1 MAVLEE
7 IPNAS
12 TNTNT
17 TGTNFDQMTTEA
29 LKREVERLEKELK
42 QQDQQEK
49 LNSMK
54 QNAVQKRFQEAREL
68 AMEAKF
74 RPARLRTEMKDEE
87 IEERGKGVVFGE
99 IDATDEKNTEELEK
113 QGVAVVEMS
122 PSNMGTTSAE
132 ERLSC
137 AFGCSVIAE

>member
-12 TNTNT
+12 TNT

-29 LKREVERLEKELK
+29 LKREVERLEQELK

-54 QNAVQKRFQEAREL
+54 QNAVQKRFQEA
-68 AMEAKF
+68 
-74 RPARLRTEMKDEE
+74 
-87 IEERGKGVVFGE
+87 
-99 IDATDEKNTEELEK
+99 
-113 QGVAVVEMS
+113 
-122 PSNMGTTSAE
+122 
-132 ERLSC
+132 
-137 AFGCSVIAE
+137 

>member
-12 TNTNT
+12 TNT
-17 TGTNFDQMTTEA
+17 TGTHFDQMTTEA
-29 LKREVERLEKELK
+29 LKQKVERLEQELK
-42 QQDQQEK
+42 RQDQQEK

-87 IEERGKGVVFGE
+87 IDKSSGLKIF
-99 IDATDEKNTEELEK
+99 
-113 QGVAVVEMS
+113 VES
-122 PSNMGTTSAE
+122 YASKKTHTT
-132 ERLSC
+132 LTTHT
-137 AFGCSVIAE
+137 